1 MEFNEKEL
9 LDFGLRNDIMD
20 IIGATL
26 KQQIE
31 EMERQEILAQHP
43 YNITKAANY
52 YSTYFPSIDGKRQYR
67 RRRTRKEIEDLI
79 VEYYKDKMQEIYLKD
94 VFYEW
99 INQKLEYNEIQRAS
113 YDRYINDY
121 KRFFETKPNVLSVKR
136 FKNINEDDL
145 EAFIKVSIRD
155 FNLSRKSYAGLRTL
169 LYGIFRY
176 GKKKK
181 YTTISISQFMKDLD
195 LPRNMFQKKV
205 IEREKEVFMEDELPV
220 IIKYLKEH
228 PDIYNLGI
236 LLVFETGMRVGE
248 LAALSP
254 NDIGDCE
261 IKIRRTEVKYR
272 DKSGRWLVTV
282 KDHPKTSAGCR
293 NLIIPPKA
301 IKTVQSA
308 MKLNP
313 NGSYLF
319 EHNGKRIRGNTFNKR
334 LSSICKKLD
343 IPHRTM
349 HKIRKTYGTML
360 IDSEQMSDAF
370 VAAQMGHTDIS
381 CTRRYYYFSNKSIEK
396 NKKQIE
402 QVISF

>member
-1 MEFNEKEL
+1 MEYNEKEL
-9 LDFGLRNDIMD
+9 LDFAIKNDMID
-20 IIGATL
+20 VGATL
-26 KQQIE
+26 KQIE
-31 EMERQEILAQHP
+31 EMERKEILAQHP
-43 YNITKAANY
+43 YSITEKPDHYA
-52 YSTYFPSIDGKRQYR
+52 TYLPGEDGKRKYR
-67 RRRTRKEIEDLI
+67 VRHTRKEIEDLI
-79 VEYYKDKMQEIYLKD
+79 IAYYKEKMQEVYLKD

-99 INQKLEYNEIQRAS
+99 INKKLEYNEIQRAS

-121 KRFFETKPNVLSVKR
+121 KRFFENQPNVLSAKR
-136 FKNINEDDL
+136 FKNITEDDI
-145 EAFIKVSIRD
+145 EAFVKVTIRD
-155 FNLSRKSYAGLRTL
+155 FQLSRKTYAGLRTL

-181 YTTISISQFMKDLD
+181 YTTISISEFMKDLE
-195 LPRNMFQKKV
+195 LPRNMFKPRIV
-205 IEREKEVFMEDELPV
+205 DREKEVFMEDEIPV
-220 IIKYLKEH
+220 IIKYLKEN

-272 DKSGRWLVTV
+272 TENGKWIATV
-282 KDHPKTSAGCR
+282 KEHPKTSAGCR
-293 NLIIPPKA
+293 DLIISSSA
-301 IKTVQSA
+301 LKTIQAA

-313 NGSYLF
+313 DGTYLF

-334 LSSICKKLD
+334 LSTICEKLD

-349 HKIRKTYGTML
+349 HKIRKTYGTIL
-360 IDSEQMSDAF
+360 LDSDQMTDAF
-370 VAAQMGHTDIS
+370 VASQMGHSDVA
-381 CTRRYYYFSNKSIEK
+381 CTRRYYYFSNRSMKK
-396 NKKQIE
+396 NKMQIE

>member
-9 LDFGLRNDIMD
+9 LDFAIKNDIID
-20 IIGATL
+20 IGATL
-26 KQQIE
+26 KQIE
-31 EMERQEILAQHP
+31 EMERKEILAQHP
-43 YNITKAANY
+43 YSITEKPDYYANY
-52 YSTYFPSIDGKRQYR
+52 LPGENGKRKYR
-67 RRRTRKEIEDLI
+67 VRHTRKEIEDLI
-79 VEYYKDKMQEIYLKD
+79 IAYYKEKMQEVYLKD

-99 INQKLEYNEIQRAS
+99 INKKLEYNEIQRAS

-121 KRFFETKPNVLSVKR
+121 KRFFENQPNVLSAKR
-136 FKNINEDDL
+136 FKNITEDDI
-145 EAFIKVSIRD
+145 EAFVKVTIRD
-155 FNLSRKSYAGLRTL
+155 FQLSRKTYAGLRTL

-181 YTTISISQFMKDLD
+181 YTTISISEFMKDLE
-195 LPRNMFQKKV
+195 LPRNMFKPRIV
-205 IEREKEVFMEDELPV
+205 DREKEVFMEDEIPV
-220 IIKYLKEH
+220 IIKYLKEN

-272 DKSGRWLVTV
+272 TENGKWIATV
-282 KDHPKTSAGCR
+282 KEHPKTSAGCR
-293 NLIIPPKA
+293 DLIISSSA
-301 IKTVQSA
+301 LKTAQAA

-313 NGSYLF
+313 NGTYLF

-334 LSSICKKLD
+334 LSTICEKLD

-349 HKIRKTYGTML
+349 HKIRKTYGTIL
-360 IDSEQMSDAF
+360 LDSDQMTDAF
-370 VAAQMGHTDIS
+370 VASQMGHSDVA
-381 CTRRYYYFSNKSIEK
+381 CTRRYYYFSNRSMKK
-396 NKKQIE
+396 NKMQIE